1 MFSITVPFFVLSIF
15 ISDLTSYL
23 FKLSAEL
30 NSSKPRYYADSQQHR
45 SKLRII
51 QALAIL
57 FNRSKI
63 WDDRLQTALLNE
75 NNQPNVTFILELMIG
90 RTIDPNHLI
99 NLLQEV
105 SRWAKHT
112 NELKKKKIYP
122 KSFSQAKT
130 NSARQSIFVI
140 MYYVCSKL
148 SSSDWAL
155 KYVEN
160 ILPFTMGQHFNTR
173 LFAQIAIVKIIEKF
187 QMNVPA
193 HKYNSVYE
201 QIMHS
206 FKQGNAKQIS
216 DKFLQDFRFTCIDCL
231 DLLHP
236 IYFLCEIPRVT
247 QMAKDEL
254 IPLRLVQKDDADE
267 KFIFKEPFHVNVTLC
282 GGHNENVDG
291 GDGGSN
297 DVTVQKKLIPLKNVI
312 PDADLLETLPNHFHS
327 GNREVR
333 QNF

>member
-1 MFSITVPFFVLSIF
+1 M
-15 ISDLTSYL
+15 SYL

-45 SKLRII
+45 SKLRVI

-57 FNRSKI
+57 FNRSKM

-90 RTIDPNHLI
+90 RTIQPSHLI
-99 NLLQEV
+99 KLLQEV
-105 SRWAKHT
+105 SIWARYA
-112 NELKKKKIYP
+112 NQLKKKIFYTKT
-122 KSFSQAKT
+122 FLQAKT

-148 SSSDWAL
+148 SASNWAL
-155 KYVEN
+155 ECIEN
-160 ILPFTMGQHFNTR
+160 ILPFTMGQHFNTH

-187 QMNVPA
+187 QMNVPT

-206 FKQGNAKQIS
+206 FKQGNAKKIS
-216 DKFLQDFRFTCIDCL
+216 DKFLQDFRFTCIDCT
-231 DLLHP
+231 DVLHP

-282 GGHNENVDG
+282 GGHNENFD

-297 DVTVQKKLIPLKNVI
+297 DTTVQKKLIPLKNVI
-312 PDADLLETLPNHFHS
+312 PDADLLETLSNHFQS
-327 GNREVR
+327 SSREVR
-333 QNF
+333 RDF